1 MSSNDGQ
8 RDPELGPFSSEASDA
23 DEEPTD
29 TEPVRTTSAG
39 PMPFTNYA
47 PSLRSMVRSASEAVT
62 SIARKNLGTR
72 RRTASRDR
80 AVSSGHRDS
89 SASRA
94 KGTAGT
100 PRNLTPRRRPRPE
113 DDVEQAHSGTPTR
126 RRLRSSKSPVLPSR
140 PSARARPEFPI
151 QGSASSARGINESF
165 FNSFC

>member
-8 RDPELGPFSSEASDA
+8 RDPELGPFSPEASDA

-47 PSLRSMVRSASEAVT
+47 PMLNSLMRSASEAVT

-72 RRTASRDR
+72 RRTASRDQV
-80 AVSSGHRDS
+80 VSSELRNR

-94 KGTAGT
+94 NGQVGT
-100 PRNLTPRRRPRPE
+100 PRNLTPRRRPRSLDE
-113 DDVEQAHSGTPTR
+113 EEQTNSELKEPSFACPAGRTSTTRFSDPGTD
-126 RRLRSSKSPVLPSR
+126 SK
-140 PSARARPEFPI
+140 
-151 QGSASSARGINESF
+151 
-165 FNSFC
+165 CW